1 MRRLPAFA
9 SARYEIDMR
18 LQKVHCTDARI
29 YSAGIGDG
37 AAIQPGNTV
46 TDDLPPPVNF
56 SDVQLPGNDA
66 FNAAHAVWGYT
77 ADQMRAY
84 GEDRAAAELR
94 RWSDDLPPLP
104 APDLDQGWGRSDA
117 LLTAWRDASIASA
130 VARERERCARLLE
143 QSAYLLAPSGK
154 RINQIDRHIATVLDD
169 KAAAIRKGE

>member
-1 MRRLPAFA
+1 MTEQDYPKLPLPMRINL
-9 SARYEIDMR
+9 
-18 LQKVHCTDARI
+18 TD
-29 YSAGIGDG
+29 G
-37 AAIQPGNTV
+37 
-46 TDDLPPPVNF
+46 
-56 SDVQLPGNDA
+56 LPGR
-66 FNAAHAVWGYT
+66 AVVEYYT

-84 GEDRAAAELR
+84 GEARAAAELR

>member
-1 MRRLPAFA
+1 MTECPNCVTPWKCNGPH
-9 SARYEIDMR
+9 M
-18 LQKVHCTDARI
+18 
-29 YSAGIGDG
+29 
-37 AAIQPGNTV
+37 
-46 TDDLPPPVNF
+46 TDDLPPLPEPLDYCYEWNGPYGSRKF
-56 SDVQLPGNDA
+56 S
-66 FNAAHAVWGYT
+66 AALHNGMPPDRSVPIHT

-84 GEDRAAAELR
+84 GEARAAAELR